1 MNESKNIENITPFS
15 QNITPIEHDDL
26 KNNQDNKFDELKPQP
41 PLDDFIKSLP
51 NWDLTPPYE
60 TVRRITRI

>member
-1 MNESKNIENITPFS
+1 MDELKDENNITPIS
-15 QNITPIEHDDL
+15 PNITPIENNDFI
-26 KNNQDNKFDELKPQP
+26 NNQNSQNNETKTQP